1 MAISY
6 SIPAT
11 GTLRSNLPTPALTI
25 DLNALEDNLACMAR
39 FFEDKPARLRPH
51 FKTHKCPILAHRQI
65 RAGAI
70 GMTCAKLGEAEVLVE
85 AGIGDIL
92 IANQIVDP
100 AKIGRLAE
108 LARQSRL
115 IVAVDQADNLR
126 QFGLVPS
133 LTACCFG
140 QPPQLQH
147 IQARLGDT
155 VLAAEP
161 VRFRPGQQVCLTLD
175 AL

>member
-1 MAISY
+1 MAVSY

-39 FFEDKPARLRPH
+39 FFGDKPAKLRPH

-85 AGIGDIL
+85 VGIS
-92 IANQIVDP
+92 DP
-100 AKIGRLAE
+100 RGNSLVYYVVR
-108 LARQSRL
+108 
-115 IVAVDQADNLR
+115 DNL
-126 QFGLVPS
+126 FCPFMKLD
-133 LTACCFG
+133 
-140 QPPQLQH
+140 QH
-147 IQARLGDT
+147 
-155 VLAAEP
+155 
-161 VRFRPGQQVCLTLD
+161 
-175 AL
+175 